1 MDSNP
6 NPAEA
11 IAGESAED
19 KLTRMEQEQTAEL
32 ASTSKETPENGEP
45 LETADRPAG
54 LDKPDKSAP
63 KTVPTDDLSAAEKE
77 VATAK
82 ADAEKEG
89 KELAVDEKGVPQR
102 DAQGKFVK
110 QDKKPAEQPVAL
122 SEAEKAKFTA
132 YLKQTQSKYGAD
144 LGKRLVRWDAIK
156 EAEKALDTKRTEAQ
170 TKLDT
175 AIKQFN
181 ADVAAFRQEQD
192 SQKPTPEKYESWA
205 AGQLKLAGEKD
216 AEAKAAEDAGDF
228 DKAEKLKD
236 EAKFMKRD
244 ANTALASAEHL
255 RKNPPPTLQQQQQ
268 QFQTHQREWINKAA
282 IDFPEFG
289 KKDSAVQKAAAEYF
303 KAMVAQE
310 PAAAKLPGFIY
321 FCAERAQLKSAA
333 DRLPA
338 VEKELG
344 ELKTKLT
351 ELEAL
356 TNPTPSGGA
365 SRLPAANK
373 SFETMDSDA
382 QFEALKREAA
392 GL

>member
-1 MDSNP
+1 MDENP
-6 NPAEA
+6 NPEQA
-11 IAGESAED
+11 IAGESAEE
-19 KLTRMEQEQTAEL
+19 KLSRFESEQAQEANPEAKSL
-32 ASTSKETPENGEP
+32 ENGEP
-45 LETADRPAG
+45 STSEARPSELESKEA
-54 LDKPDKSAP
+54 SAP
-63 KTVPTDDLSAAEKE
+63 NPKDSDNLSTAEKE
-77 VATAK
+77 VATAQ

-89 KELAVDEKGVPQR
+89 KELAVDEKGQPKR
-102 DAQGKFVK
+102 DDKGQFVK
-110 QDKKPAEQPVAL
+110 QDKKPVEQPLVL
-122 SEAEKAKFTA
+122 SKEETERFSKW
-132 YLKQTQSKYGAD
+132 LKQTQSKYGAD
-144 LGKRLVRWDAIK
+144 MGKRLVRWDAIK
-156 EAEKALDTKRTEAQ
+156 EAEKALDSRRTEAQ

-205 AGQLKLAGEKD
+205 AGQLKLAGDKE
-216 AEAKAAEDAGDF
+216 AEAKTAEDAGDF

-244 ANTALASAEHL
+244 ANTALASAEQL
-255 RKNPPPTLQQQQQ
+255 RKNPPATLQQQQQ
-268 QFQTHQREWINKAA
+268 KFQTDQREWINKAA

-303 KAMVAQE
+303 KAMAAQE

-321 FCAERAQLKSAA
+321 FCAERAQLKAAA
-333 DRLPA
+333 DRLPG

-356 TNPTPSGGA
+356 TNPTPSGGV
-365 SRLPAANK
+365 SRLPSGNK
-373 SFETMDSDA
+373 TFDGMNSDE

-392 GL
+392 GI

>member
-1 MDSNP
+1 MDNP
-6 NPAEA
+6 NPDQA
-11 IAGESAED
+11 IVGESAEE
-19 KLTRMEQEQTAEL
+19 KLSRLEAEQAAQEANPE
-32 ASTSKETPENGEP
+32 AKSPENGE
-45 LETADRPAG
+45 LNRPADQPAE
-54 LDKPDKSAP
+54 LDKEEKSAP
-63 KTVPTDDLSAAEKE
+63 SSKPTDNLSTEEKE

-89 KELAVDEKGVPQR
+89 KELALDDKGLPKR
-102 DAQGKFVK
+102 DAEGKFVK
-110 QDKKPAEQPVAL
+110 QDKKPVEQPVAFTAD
-122 SEAEKAKFTA
+122 ETKKFTA
-132 YLKQTQSKYGAD
+132 WLKQTQSKYGAD

-156 EAEKALDTKRTEAQ
+156 EAEKSLDAKRTEAQ

-192 SQKPTPEKYESWA
+192 AQKPTPEKYESWA
-205 AGQLKLAGEKD
+205 AGQLKLAGEKE
-216 AEAKAAEDAGDF
+216 AEAKQAEDAGDF

-255 RKNPPPTLQQQQQ
+255 RKNPPPTLQQQQEK
-268 QFQTHQREWINKAA
+268 FVTAQREWINKAA

-289 KKDSAVQKAAAEYF
+289 KKDSAVQKAAADYF

-321 FCAERAQLKSAA
+321 FCAERAALKASA
-333 DRLPA
+333 DRLPL

-356 TNPTPSGGA
+356 TNPTPSGGV
-365 SRLPAANK
+365 SRLPQGSK
-373 SFETMDSDA
+373 TFEAMDSDA